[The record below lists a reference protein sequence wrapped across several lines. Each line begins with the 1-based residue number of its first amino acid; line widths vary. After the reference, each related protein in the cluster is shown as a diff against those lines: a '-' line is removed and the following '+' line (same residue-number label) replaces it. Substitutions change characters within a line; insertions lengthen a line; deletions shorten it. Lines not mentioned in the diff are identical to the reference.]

1 MDEYTKDLYTMMF
14 RCRLCKIQGITIR
27 ETVYKKSGQITVM
40 E

>member
-14 RCRLCKIQGITIR
+14 LCRLCKIRITIR
-27 ETVYKKSGQITVM
+27 ETVYEKSGQITVM